1 MGGTFLLKLNIDER
15 PIANKYREGKM
26 KSILKK
32 KLKAPEIV
40 KREALNSSQAATF
53 LGLVVWFA
61 VRDVVKPSRITCCAA
76 GSFRCR
82 RRVRIISVRVRRP

>member
-53 LGLVVWFA
+53 WGWSYGLRCATWSNRRVSRA
-61 VRDVVKPSRITCCAA
+61 VRLALSDVVAES
-76 GSFRCR
+76 GSFRF
-82 RRVRIISVRVRRP
+82 V